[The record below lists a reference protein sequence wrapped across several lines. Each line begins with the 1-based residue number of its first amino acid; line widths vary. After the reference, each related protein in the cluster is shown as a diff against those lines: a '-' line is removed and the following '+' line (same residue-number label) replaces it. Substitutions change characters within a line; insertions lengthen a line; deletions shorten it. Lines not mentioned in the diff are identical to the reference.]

1 MCDNEGEEKEDEE
14 GDDETLEEWVLSVR
28 ETEIQAASL
37 PWLMRVMDLVRAFST
52 STDPKSRVSW
62 GCICKAAAVGG
73 AGAVFP
79 TTVADEEEE
88 EG

>member
-1 MCDNEGEEKEDEE
+1 MCDNADEDDD
-14 GDDETLEEWVLSVR
+14 DDETLEEWVLSVR

-79 TTVADEEEE
+79 TTVGEEEEE